1 MKGKAIIPLVLGL
14 GVGLVAVK
22 LGVDTIR
29 ESKASVTKQET
40 VTAFRAT
47 ADIDAFAE
55 ITAEM
60 IEEVK
65 TEVNAFLP
73 TEELFETSKDVVG
86 RVTAR
91 MIPKGSPVLKSYLAP
106 PGTDV
111 GIQGA
116 IEPGYLAYSVE
127 IDEVSSVAYQLKR
140 GTWVDVIVVMD
151 VEGERRKKE
160 TISEVLLQHVQV
172 LAVGRSTP
180 GAQPAE
186 GSAPPK
192 AAKSVTLHV
201 PETDV
206 PKLHW
211 AATRGKI
218 ALAMRGDNEPA
229 VADRTSGRL
238 EDMFQKSQQQER
250 PDQGS
255 EPRDTSQPS
264 KWQSFWGSF
273 AQAGTE
279 GDAQTAA
286 PTASEADSEPPH
298 EVVVV
303 RASGGKGGVTVETK
317 VFENAHSR
325 KVVTADQ
332 GKQSAQ
338 GSSPSAGRSRR
349 PVPGPGVRTDKP
361 DQLPADQQ
369 AQDDSDTGE
378 ESE

>member
-22 LGVDTIR
+22 LGVDTIKQ
-29 ESKASVTKQET
+29 SKASGTRQAT

-55 ITAEM
+55 ITPEM
-60 IEEVK
+60 IEAVK

-140 GTWVDVIVVMD
+140 GTWVDVIAVMN
-151 VEGERRKKE
+151 VPGERRKQE
-160 TISEVLLQHVQV
+160 TVSEVLLQHVQV

-180 GAQPAE
+180 GAQPE
-186 GSAPPK
+186 SGTPSK

-201 PETDV
+201 PEADV
-206 PKLHW
+206 TKLHW
-211 AATRGKI
+211 AATGGKI
-218 ALAMRGDNEPA
+218 ALAMRGDHEP
-229 VADRTSGRL
+229 VAANRAPGRL
-238 EDMFQKSQQQER
+238 AEMFEETQQQE
-250 PDQGS
+250 QTAQSS
-255 EPRDTSQPS
+255 EPRDGQQP
-264 KWQSFWGSF
+264 QRQVRAE
-273 AQAGTE
+273 AQELAATG
-279 GDAQTAA
+279 TAA
-286 PTASEADSEPPH
+286 QPPAEPKP
-298 EVVVV
+298 EPQYVVTVV
-303 RASGGKGGVTVETK
+303 RPSSRGGVTVEEK
-317 VFENAHSR
+317 VFENARSR
-325 KVVTADQ
+325 KVVTVTK
-332 GKQSAQ
+332 GKQGTQ
-338 GSSPSAGRSRR
+338 GSSQDAGQR
-349 PVPGPGVRTDKP
+349 PRALPGPGVRTDKP
-361 DQLPADQQ
+361 DQLPAGEQKN
-369 AQDDSDTGE
+369 DDSDTGE